1 MPTIPRLTTDR
12 LVLRSLEMNDA
23 PTIQELAGAYPV
35 AAHIVNIPH
44 PYPYGAAEEWISG
57 QEEYFEKGEG
67 VNFAIVHKRQGN
79 LIGVIGLH
87 IKKQHHL
94 GELGYWIGEPY
105 WNQGYC
111 TEAAREVFRYGFKEL
126 DLNRIQARHM
136 TKNPAS
142 GRVMEKI
149 GMQREGTLRQSLHRF
164 DSFED
169 THVCAILREE
179 YEAN

>member
-1 MPTIPRLTTDR
+1 M
-12 LVLRSLEMNDA
+12 
-23 PTIQELAGAYPV
+23 
-35 AAHIVNIPH
+35 
-44 PYPYGAAEEWISG
+44 
-57 QEEYFEKGEG
+57 
-67 VNFAIVHKRQGN
+67 NFAIVRKKQDI

-87 IKKQHHL
+87 LKKQHDL

-111 TEAAREVFRYGFKEL
+111 TEAAREVIRYGFEEL
-126 DLNRIQARHM
+126 DLNRIQARYM

-149 GMQREGTLRQSLHRF
+149 GMQREGTLRQSLHCF

-169 THVCAILREE
+169 VHVSAILHEE